1 MGTFGRWKPL
11 DIWRLWNRPEAMAR
25 KLANN
30 SRGTAL
36 MLEMWWRQVWGHRQS
51 GGGLVHSLRLIFIR
65 WVLVFRLV
73 RTNAGRLLCRP
84 GSWWLAEPKAT
95 KCYGRLSLSKRVNW
109 VLVLVVGPDKIASL
123 YHVRL
128 DWLPL
133 KIFGSTALSFKKTVS
148 FFVFC
153 FILRTLKSMMSH

>member
-1 MGTFGRWKPL
+1 MGSLLGERYIRTFEIYKPL

-36 MLEMWWRQVWGHRQS
+36 MLEMWWRRVGGHRQS

-109 VLVLVVGPDKIASL
+109 VLVLGRKELEGGQNCISVFDQVVQSIGFHWISHS
-123 YHVRL
+123 Y
-128 DWLPL
+128 
-133 KIFGSTALSFKKTVS
+133 FK
-148 FFVFC
+148 
-153 FILRTLKSMMSH
+153 L